1 MVEVHC
7 AHGYLVSTFLSERTN
22 HRTDEFGGCFEN
34 RLRLP
39 RLIVEN
45 IRRKTGGIMPILCR
59 INASDE
65 LDGGQSVPGRRRGG
79 RLSGAGVRC
88 GCHPCLPGGPPAGR
102 VHVGAGTVPRG
113 LQRPAGGGDQAG
125 GDGARHRGGP
135 LHRAPVRRAA
145 GPAGAGRPDRLRAA
159 EHCRSGAAQPARD
172 GQLETLAPCIGCLLG
187 CVPNML
193 SGRPITCAVNPLVG
207 RELEWG
213 PAGQKKRWP

>member
-65 LDGGQSVPGRRRGG
+65 LDGGQSVQDAAAVAAY
-79 RLSGAGVRC
+79 LEQECGVDAIHVSR
-88 GCHPCLPGGPPAGR
+88 GGPPAGR
-102 VHVGAGTVPRG
+102 VHVAPGQFHGASA
-113 LQRPAGGGDQAG
+113 PAGGGDQAG
-125 GDGARHRGGP
+125 R
-135 LHRAPVRRAA
+135 
-145 GPAGAGRPDRLRAA
+145 
-159 EHCRSGAAQPARD
+159 
-172 GQLETLAPCIGCLLG
+172 
-187 CVPNML
+187 
-193 SGRPITCAVNPLVG
+193 
-207 RELEWG
+207 
-213 PAGQKKRWP
+213 